1 MKQSYLTLRTFQQK
15 FKSDDECR
23 QHLFSIRFPNG
34 FRCPSC
40 GHDKYYLISERVLFQ
55 CTACRHQSSLIA
67 GTILHKTRTPLRIWF
82 WALFLVA
89 HDKRGISA
97 LALARELDVS
107 YKTAWLMLHKIRY
120 AMGSRDEQ
128 YVLSGIV
135 EMDETYF
142 GGPGMVARKTGQHL
156 IGGQLS
162 CAKPMKKQYTL
173 KFKPLLFRKY

>member
-1 MKQSYLTLRTFQQK
+1 MKQLYLTLRTFQQR
-15 FKSDDECR
+15 FKTDDDCR
-23 QHLFSIRFPNG
+23 QHLFSIGFPNG
-34 FRCPSC
+34 FRCPDC
-40 GHDKYYLISERVLFQ
+40 GHNRYYLISKRVLFQ
-55 CTACRHQSSLIA
+55 CTACRHQTSLTA

-107 YKTAWLMLHKIRY
+107 YKTAWLLLHKIRY
-120 AMGSRDEQ
+120 AMRSRDEQ

-142 GGPGMVARKTGQHL
+142 GGPGEEPKRGRGTNKTPTLVA
-156 IGGQLS
+156 LS
-162 CAKPMKKQYTL
+162 LRPDGKPKFL
-173 KFKPLLFRKY
+173 KM